1 MDHIHRW
8 LDGEAAEPTGL
19 RGEQVRSIEFWRRV
33 DQETDRRRSV
43 VTPSHLAA
51 RIMAALPDTAS
62 AVAIA
67 PWYKKDMNL
76 SPAAVIAL
84 AIGAFSLGLL
94 AMRMVAS

>member
-1 MDHIHRW
+1 MDHINRW

-51 RIMAALPDTAS
+51 RIMASLPDTAS
-62 AVAIA
+62 AIAIA

-94 AMRMVAS
+94 AMRMVAG